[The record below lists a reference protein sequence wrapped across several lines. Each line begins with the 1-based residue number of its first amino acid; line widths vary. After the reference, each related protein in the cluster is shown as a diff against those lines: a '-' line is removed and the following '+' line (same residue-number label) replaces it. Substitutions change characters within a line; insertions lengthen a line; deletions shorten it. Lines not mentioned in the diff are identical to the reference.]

1 MQGSSMQSGHA
12 GPGACNRPKE
22 CMHGC
27 ERIYLLEV
35 ADGTEP
41 ENAWKWV
48 ESVVANGP
56 SRPLT
61 SRDVSTGPLP
71 AWRAHSGSP
80 LAAELKVSRIPL
92 HLALERLAHE
102 GFLEIRPTRGFV
114 VQRFS
119 TEDIYDAIELR
130 GLLEGAAARLA
141 AERFKHPSE
150 LSALQA
156 TSYEIL
162 TLVRRT
168 KKLTMETFNLYIEL
182 NARFHSGLLD
192 LSHSRMLRRAIQQA
206 CSLPFAS
213 PSAFLK
219 RQYVSS
225 DLWELFLISADQHCG
240 IVDAI
245 LNRDAMRAEILT
257 REHARVAR
265 RNLEDALRNSELPPD
280 MAGAKLIELSSSGR
294 PSRAR

>member
-1 MQGSSMQSGHA
+1 MNILLEGSEMERMKQSSTKPGSEAKASSQTARAVLTLREMLVQGHFR
-12 GPGACNRPKE
+12 PG
-22 CMHGC
+22 
-27 ERIYLLEV
+27 ERIREV
-35 ADGTEP
+35 
-41 ENAWKWV
+41 
-48 ESVVANGP
+48 
-56 SRPLT
+56 
-61 SRDVSTGPLP
+61 
-71 AWRAHSGSP
+71 P

-119 TEDIYDAIELR
+119 NEDIYDAIELR

-141 AERFKHPSE
+141 VERFKHPSE
-150 LSALQA
+150 IAPLQA
-156 TSYEIL
+156 TAYEIL

-168 KKLTMETFNLYIEL
+168 KKLTMETFKQYIEL

-280 MAGAKLIELSSSGR
+280 TAGAKLIELPSSPRQSTG
-294 PSRAR
+294 S

>member
-1 MQGSSMQSGHA
+1 MERMVQSSKGPDVESKSSSQTARAVLALREMLVQGHFR
-12 GPGACNRPKE
+12 PG
-22 CMHGC
+22 
-27 ERIYLLEV
+27 ERIREV
-35 ADGTEP
+35 
-41 ENAWKWV
+41 
-48 ESVVANGP
+48 
-56 SRPLT
+56 
-61 SRDVSTGPLP
+61 
-71 AWRAHSGSP
+71 P

-130 GLLEGAAARLA
+130 GLLEGAAARLV
-141 AERFKHPSE
+141 AERYKHASDLAP
-150 LSALQA
+150 LQS
-156 TSYEIL
+156 TSHEIL
-162 TLVRRT
+162 ALVRRT
-168 KKLTMETFNLYIEL
+168 KKLTVETFNQYIQL
-182 NARFHSGLLD
+182 NARFHAGLLD

-219 RQYVSS
+219 RQYISS
-225 DLWELFLISADQHCG
+225 DLHELFLISADQHCG

-245 LNRDAMRAEILT
+245 SSREGMRAEVLT

-265 RNLEDALRNSELPPD
+265 RNLEDALRNSELPVD
-280 MAGAKLIELSSSGR
+280 LAGAKLIQL
-294 PSRAR
+294 

>member
-1 MQGSSMQSGHA
+1 MQRIQRVLKPPAVKSKASSQTARAVLSLREMLVQGHFR
-12 GPGACNRPKE
+12 PG
-22 CMHGC
+22 
-27 ERIYLLEV
+27 ERIREV
-35 ADGTEP
+35 
-41 ENAWKWV
+41 
-48 ESVVANGP
+48 
-56 SRPLT
+56 
-61 SRDVSTGPLP
+61 
-71 AWRAHSGSP
+71 P
-80 LAAELKVSRIPL
+80 LAAQLKVSRIPL
-92 HLALERLAHE
+92 RLALERLAHE

-130 GLLEGAAARLA
+130 GLLEGAAARLV
-141 AERFKHPSE
+141 AERFKHISE
-150 LSALQA
+150 LSQLQA
-156 TSYEIL
+156 TSIEIL
-162 TLVRRT
+162 TLVRGA
-168 KKLTMETFNLYIEL
+168 KKLTMDTFNLYIDL

-192 LSHSRMLRRAIQQA
+192 LSRSRMLRRAIQQA
-206 CSLPFAS
+206 CTLPFAS

-245 LNRDAMRAEILT
+245 VNREGMRAEILT

-280 MAGAKLIELSSSGR
+280 VAGAKLIQL
-294 PSRAR
+294 

>member
-1 MQGSSMQSGHA
+1 M
-12 GPGACNRPKE
+12 
-22 CMHGC
+22 
-27 ERIYLLEV
+27 ERIEQTAKKVGSESKASSQTARAVLALREMLVQGHFRPGERIREV
-35 ADGTEP
+35 
-41 ENAWKWV
+41 
-48 ESVVANGP
+48 
-56 SRPLT
+56 
-61 SRDVSTGPLP
+61 
-71 AWRAHSGSP
+71 P

-141 AERFKHPSE
+141 AERYKHISE
-150 LSALQA
+150 LSSLQS
-156 TSYEIL
+156 TSHEIL
-162 TLVRRT
+162 TLVRRA
-168 KKLTMETFNLYIEL
+168 KKLTMETFNQYIDL

-192 LSHSRMLRRAIQQA
+192 LSRSRMLRRAIQQA

-245 LNRDAMRAEILT
+245 VNREGMRAEILT

-280 MAGAKLIELSSSGR
+280 VAGAKLIQL
-294 PSRAR
+294 

>member
-1 MQGSSMQSGHA
+1 MDRIKQTPKAPGGGSKASSQTARAVLSLREMLVQGHFR
-12 GPGACNRPKE
+12 PG
-22 CMHGC
+22 
-27 ERIYLLEV
+27 ERIREV
-35 ADGTEP
+35 
-41 ENAWKWV
+41 
-48 ESVVANGP
+48 
-56 SRPLT
+56 
-61 SRDVSTGPLP
+61 
-71 AWRAHSGSP
+71 P

-119 TEDIYDAIELR
+119 NEDIYDAIELR

-141 AERFKHPSE
+141 AERFKHSSD
-150 LSALQA
+150 LSSLQA

-168 KKLTMETFNLYIEL
+168 RKLTMETFNQYIDL

-192 LSHSRMLRRAIQQA
+192 LAHSRMLRRAIQQA

-245 LNRDAMRAEILT
+245 ANRDAMRAEILT

-265 RNLEDALRNSELPPD
+265 RNLEDALRNSELPAD
-280 MAGAKLIELSSSGR
+280 MAGAKLIELSSSVR
-294 PSRAR
+294 PFNSR

>member
-1 MQGSSMQSGHA
+1 MERMKQNSKKPGSESKASSQTARAVLSLREMLVQGRFR
-12 GPGACNRPKE
+12 PG
-22 CMHGC
+22 
-27 ERIYLLEV
+27 ERIREV
-35 ADGTEP
+35 
-41 ENAWKWV
+41 
-48 ESVVANGP
+48 
-56 SRPLT
+56 
-61 SRDVSTGPLP
+61 
-71 AWRAHSGSP
+71 P
-80 LAAELKVSRIPL
+80 LAAELKISRIPL

-141 AERFKHPSE
+141 TERFKHPSE
-150 LSALQA
+150 ISALQA

-162 TLVRRT
+162 TLVRRA
-168 KKLTMETFNLYIEL
+168 KKLTMETFNLYIDL

-245 LNRDAMRAEILT
+245 VNRDAMRAEVLT

-280 MAGAKLIELSSSGR
+280 VAGAKLIELSSPVGSSTPRVEG
-294 PSRAR
+294 SARRVAYQQG

>member
-1 MQGSSMQSGHA
+1 MQRIKRTSQTPEGKSKASSQTARAVLSLREMLVQGRFR
-12 GPGACNRPKE
+12 PG
-22 CMHGC
+22 
-27 ERIYLLEV
+27 ERIREV
-35 ADGTEP
+35 
-41 ENAWKWV
+41 
-48 ESVVANGP
+48 
-56 SRPLT
+56 
-61 SRDVSTGPLP
+61 
-71 AWRAHSGSP
+71 P

-141 AERFKHPSE
+141 AERHKNISE
-150 LSALQA
+150 LSLLQA
-156 TSYEIL
+156 TSFEVL
-162 TLVRRT
+162 TLVRSA
-168 KKLTMETFNLYIEL
+168 KKLTMETFNRYIEL
-182 NARFHSGLLD
+182 NARFHSSLLD
-192 LSHSRMLRRAIQQA
+192 LSRSRMLRRAIQQA

-213 PSAFLK
+213 PSAFLR
-219 RQYVSS
+219 RQYVST

-245 LNRDAMRAEILT
+245 VNRDGMRAEILT

-265 RNLEDALRNSELPPD
+265 RNLEDALRNSELPFD
-280 MAGAKLIELSSSGR
+280 LAGAKLIQL
-294 PSRAR
+294 

>member
-1 MQGSSMQSGHA
+1 MERNPKTPGSASKASSQTARAVLSLREMLVQGRFR
-12 GPGACNRPKE
+12 PG
-22 CMHGC
+22 
-27 ERIYLLEV
+27 ERIREV
-35 ADGTEP
+35 
-41 ENAWKWV
+41 
-48 ESVVANGP
+48 
-56 SRPLT
+56 
-61 SRDVSTGPLP
+61 
-71 AWRAHSGSP
+71 P

-130 GLLEGAAARLA
+130 GLLEGSAARLA

-156 TSYEIL
+156 ISYEIL
-162 TLVRRT
+162 TLVRHTR
-168 KKLTMETFNLYIEL
+168 KLTMETFNLYIDL

-192 LSHSRMLRRAIQQA
+192 LSHSRMLHRAIQQA

-219 RQYVSS
+219 RQYVST

-240 IVDAI
+240 IVDAILNRDVVDAI

-265 RNLEDALRNSELPPD
+265 RNLEDALRNSELPAD
-280 MAGAKLIELSSSGR
+280 MAGAKLIELSSSIR
-294 PSRAR
+294 PSTQHGESASRRVAYQQR

>member
-1 MQGSSMQSGHA
+1 MQQIERKSKAPGEKSKASSQTARAVLSLREMLVQGRFR
-12 GPGACNRPKE
+12 PG
-22 CMHGC
+22 
-27 ERIYLLEV
+27 ERIREV
-35 ADGTEP
+35 
-41 ENAWKWV
+41 
-48 ESVVANGP
+48 
-56 SRPLT
+56 
-61 SRDVSTGPLP
+61 
-71 AWRAHSGSP
+71 P

-150 LSALQA
+150 LTALQS

-162 TLVRRT
+162 TLVRRA
-168 KKLTMETFNLYIEL
+168 KKLTMETFNQYIDL

-192 LSHSRMLRRAIQQA
+192 LAHSRMLRRAIQQA

-245 LNRDAMRAEILT
+245 LNRDTMRAEILT

-280 MAGAKLIELSSSGR
+280 MAGARLIELSSSVR
-294 PSRAR
+294 PGTPR